1 MFNLMLVLFAA
12 GLITILLPCI
22 LPLIPIVLGTSIAG
36 RSKLRPLFTVIGMLI
51 SFVIFTFLLVV
62 VLSKFP
68 AAQDAIRTA
77 TYYILLLFG
86 VGFISHSKAIQYS
99 VAAIGSLFF
108 LPKITLVIVFAI
120 IGFIG
125 MKYGAIIASKLQNFG
140 SGVQR
145 SAQSSIG
152 ADNPIGALI
161 MGLTLG
167 LVWVPCAGPALSFVF
182 ALLRERPGIESIILL
197 TAYGAGTA
205 MPLLLIGY
213 GGQYAVHSVRFL
225 SKFSGK
231 VKQISGVLLIV
242 AALGLQFNVFRNLET
257 WLVQNTSLGTVGTTI
272 EEKWLKDNIKEIK
285 TY

>member
-1 MFNLMLVLFAA
+1 
-12 GLITILLPCI
+12 
-22 LPLIPIVLGTSIAG
+22 
-36 RSKLRPLFTVIGMLI
+36 
-51 SFVIFTFLLVV
+51 
-62 VLSKFP
+62 
-68 AAQDAIRTA
+68 
-77 TYYILLLFG
+77 
-86 VGFISHSKAIQYS
+86 
-99 VAAIGSLFF
+99 
-108 LPKITLVIVFAI
+108 VFAI

-272 EEKWLKDNIKEIK
+272 EVA
-285 TY
+285 